1 MSTNTSEIKPSQAAL
16 NLAAALKRGRERQGN
31 QKIATL
37 DEICKVLG
45 AVRTDLGPDKEPP
58 SVKLIIGWNDEKRV
72 PVPQPKE

>member
-1 MSTNTSEIKPSQAAL
+1 MSTNTSDAKLNQATL

-31 QKIATL
+31 QKIATI

-58 SVKLIIGWNDEKRV
+58 SVKLIIGRNGE
-72 PVPQPKE
+72 